1 MERTDRVPCAGSA
14 DCQNGTSDPA
24 ETEPADQQR
33 ADNRA
38 QDVAPRIA
46 NAADKSLK
54 FAKMGKIH
62 SAKVS
67 LLIRRRRVG
76 LRAGNARDAAHHIE
90 IPHTRWGNPL
100 KPGTDFS
107 VDGR

>member
-1 MERTDRVPCAGSA
+1 MES
-14 DCQNGTSDPA
+14 GTSDPA
-24 ETEPADQQR
+24 KAEPADQQR
-33 ADNRA
+33 ADDRA

-46 NAADKSLK
+46 NATDKSLK
-54 FAKMGKIH
+54 LAKMGKIH

-67 LLIRRRRVG
+67 LLVRRRRVG
-76 LRAGNARDAAHHIE
+76 LRAGNERGTAHHIE